1 MERKKVSVTKE
12 NLAHHQEMERK
23 KVSVTKE
30 NLVLEDL
37 AHHQEMERKKV
48 SVTKENLVLQ
58 KKIILNQPVSQ
69 IIQNTLEKK
78 HLKAHLLVERKKAP
92 VLMVRRSLRVEV
104 IDPKALPSKNIVKK
118 ELKSKI
124 F

>member
-1 MERKKVSVTKE
+1 
-12 NLAHHQEMERK
+12 MERK

-30 NLVLEDL
+30 NLVLEINQNPLVTEDL
-37 AHHQEMERKKV
+37 VHHQEMERKKV

-58 KKIILNQPVSQ
+58 KKITRNQQDSQ

-78 HLKAHLLVERKKAP
+78 HLKVHLLVERKKAL
-92 VLMVRRSLRVEV
+92 VLMERRSLKVEV
-104 IDPKALPSKNIVKK
+104 IDLKALPSKNIVKK